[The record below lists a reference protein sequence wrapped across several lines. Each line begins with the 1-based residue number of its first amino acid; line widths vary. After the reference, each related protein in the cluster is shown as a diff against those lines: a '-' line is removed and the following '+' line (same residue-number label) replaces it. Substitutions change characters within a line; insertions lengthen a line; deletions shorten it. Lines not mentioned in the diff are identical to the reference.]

1 MRRANHSTLSRRRA
15 WATTLL
21 AGLVVLPAL
30 AHEPGETIDDPGF
43 MPDRERQAAF
53 IEQQGTASVVVL
65 PTILRRAAR
74 TGHSMA
80 SQEQITRHFSESGIA
95 NATTKPWRIDLGSL
109 RRPSQWEIFQASL
122 RSISAELE
130 QKSVEADFV
139 AVLELLFPVDDS
151 VFGIHVFLLDADGG
165 NVFSFLLNSH
175 HHLFAHGELTAE
187 GTSQS
192 ARQALVER
200 ATAVALEA
208 LEAQIALAREC
219 LDTRAVRVRAEPG
232 IIHDFETELDRGT
245 GRYDSPLGFS
255 TFTDGP
261 STVTLERT
269 TDYPPMPAAATGN
282 HVLRVDMDVRS
293 WAGFVYLFFDEATTA
308 WSAVDWRAADGISFW
323 FHGNGTGTTV
333 FIDVL
338 DNRAPC
344 SRRDD
349 AERYFLN
356 IVDDTEGWRLVSVPF
371 RDMRRKEIGN
381 GAPNDGLGLAEVH
394 GWALGA
400 LSTGGPASYFV
411 DDVRLWADDDNTAQ
425 ITHPFF
431 IETPIDAMS
440 SALTVDTG
448 RFTGLAAEKAMT
460 LACACADLAVS
471 RGFDYYSTDERTTL
485 ADGRARFRI
494 RFYETPPEGLP
505 VLDRTTFDDAPAPP
519 GSDSAVLDAREF
531 VSICKALVDSTAP

>member
-1 MRRANHSTLSRRRA
+1 MRRANHSRPSRRRV
-15 WATTLL
+15 WATTTL
-21 AGLVVLPAL
+21 AGLIVLPAL

-53 IEQQGTASVVVL
+53 IEQQGTVSVVVL

-80 SQEQITRHFSESGIA
+80 SQEQITRHFNKSGIA
-95 NATTKPWRIDLGSL
+95 NASSKPWRIDLGSL

-122 RSISAELE
+122 RTISAEIE
-130 QKSVEADFV
+130 QKPVDADFV
-139 AVLELLFPVDDS
+139 AVLELLFPADDS
-151 VFGIHVFLLDADGG
+151 VFGIHVFVLDPDGG

-175 HHLFAHGELTAE
+175 HQLFAKGELTAE

-208 LEAQIALAREC
+208 LDAQIAFTREC
-219 LDTRAVRVRAEPG
+219 LDARAVRLKAEPG
-232 IIHDFETELDRGT
+232 IVHDFESELERGT
-245 GRYDSPLGFS
+245 GRYESPLGFS

-269 TDYPPMPAAATGN
+269 NDYPPMPAADTNN
-282 HVLRVDMDVRS
+282 HVLRVDMDVQS
-293 WAGFVYLFFDEATTA
+293 WAGFVYLFSNEETNT
-308 WSAVDWRAADGISFW
+308 WSAVDWRAADGMSFW
-323 FHGNGTGTTV
+323 FHGNATGTTLFV
-333 FIDVL
+333 DVL

-349 AERYFLN
+349 AERYSLS
-356 IVDDTEGWRLVSVPF
+356 IVDDTEGWRLVSGRF

-381 GAPNDGLGLAEVH
+381 DAPNDGLGLAEIH

-400 LSTGGPASYFV
+400 LSTGGPASYYL
-411 DDVRLWADDDNTAQ
+411 DDVRLWADDDNAAT

-431 IETPIDAMS
+431 IETPLDAMS
-440 SALTVDTG
+440 SALTVDPD
-448 RFTGLAAEKAMT
+448 RFTGLAAENAMT
-460 LACACADLAVS
+460 VACACADLTVS
-471 RGFDYYSTDERTTL
+471 RGFNYYSTDERTTL

-494 RFYETPPEGLP
+494 RFYETPPDGLP
-505 VLDRTTFDDAPAPP
+505 VLDRTVLDNAPAPP
-519 GSDSAVLDAREF
+519 GTDSAVLDAREF